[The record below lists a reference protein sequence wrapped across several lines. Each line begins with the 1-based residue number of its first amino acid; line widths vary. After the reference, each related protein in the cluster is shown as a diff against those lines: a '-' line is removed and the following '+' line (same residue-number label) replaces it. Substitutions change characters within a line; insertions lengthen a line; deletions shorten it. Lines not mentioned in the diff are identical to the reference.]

1 MPNFETERFFLRPR
15 TAEDT
20 SACFEMDSDP
30 EVVRFVPGPWDDPAA
45 HRAFI
50 EARTLGPWPEGMG
63 YWVIEARDEP
73 GSFLGWI
80 LLLPTDGAG
89 SDVEIGWRLA
99 RGFWGQGIAT
109 EAARPVLDHALDTLG
124 LGRVVA
130 EIAAANVGSISV
142 AEKLGM
148 TPEPSGHASTVVRY
162 SISAA

>member
-15 TAEDT
+15 TMEDT

-30 EVVRFVPGPWDDPAA
+30 EVIRFIPGPWDDPAA

-50 EARTLGPWPEGMG
+50 ETRTLGPWPDGMG
-63 YWVIEARDEP
+63 YWVIEARDQP

-80 LLLPTDGAG
+80 LLLPTGGPG
-89 SDVEIGWRLA
+89 SDVEIGWRLT
-99 RGFWGQGIAT
+99 RRFWGQGIAT
-109 EAARPVLDHALDTLG
+109 EAARPVLDHALNGLG
-124 LGRVVA
+124 LDRVVA
-130 EIAAANVGSISV
+130 EIAAANAGSISV

-148 TPEPSGHASTVVRY
+148 TLERSDETAAVVRY